1 MDGTPVFG
9 GHFENQVSQET
20 KEAAS
25 TLKLALTIR
34 NRNSACLDPLQIW
47 RNIMPTFADEKAKL
61 KARLAEIEAA
71 EKADRDKRAL
81 IAGRVVLK
89 VAESDPAFA
98 DQLRQMLDQHLTK
111 KRERA
116 DFELKPKRTATT
128 LEDGGR

>member
-1 MDGTPVFG
+1 
-9 GHFENQVSQET
+9 
-20 KEAAS
+20 
-25 TLKLALTIR
+25 
-34 NRNSACLDPLQIW
+34 
-47 RNIMPTFADEKAKL
+47 MPTFADEKAKL

-89 VAESDPAFA
+89 VADTDPAFA